1 MIAPWKNERIKLIY
15 ERPEVK
21 ASVEIILS
29 VFSVAFLLLFA
40 IRPTLGAIVSL
51 QKKIEDQTVVDTKL
65 TTKITQLTKAQSDLT
80 TYAGKLPQFNL
91 AVSDFHD
98 QGPLAKRVEVLVRE
112 SGLSINN
119 LNLGSVPLS
128 GGFVN
133 LSDAEKEKA
142 TPPTEPGGKIAS
154 FEIDFDL
161 SGSADQVSKFLVDL
175 ENIDRVVIL
184 EKIDIKREDLR
195 SAGTNNVLT
204 KGVRVLGSA
213 TVYYLLAATP

>member
-15 ERPEVK
+15 ERPEIR

-29 VFSVAFLLLFA
+29 VFSVGFLLLFA
-40 IRPTLGAIVSL
+40 IRPTLATVVSL
-51 QKKIEDQTVVDTKL
+51 QKKIEDQSLVDTKL
-65 TTKITQLTKAQSDLT
+65 TTKITQLIRAQSDLT
-80 TYAGKLPQFNL
+80 TYAGKLPQYNL

-98 QGPLAKRVEVLVRE
+98 QGPTAKRVEVLVRE

-119 LNLGSVPLS
+119 LSLGSVPLS
-128 GGFVN
+128 GGFIN
-133 LSDAEKEKA
+133 LSDVEREKA
-142 TPPTEPGGKIAS
+142 PPPTELGGKVAS
-154 FEIDFDL
+154 FGIDFDL

-184 EKIDIKREDLR
+184 EKVDIKREDLR
-195 SAGTNNVLT
+195 SAETNVLT

-213 TVYYLLAATP
+213 TAYYLLATTP